1 MYDAPASAGEALRPL
16 RISHQTP
23 QQSLG
28 FFDLGAVRV
37 AQTAPPRIEPP
48 PALEAPEALLG
59 HPQTRDPGAGA
70 PELARLEVE
79 KALEARGLP
88 GAVGLALAAVEE
100 DHDRRTRAD
109 LVVRAHRPAARGTPR
124 RWAPVGTRIRR
135 RRAARIAQR
144 RRALG
149 LSRGPL
155 GTWATASSAARPA
168 SR

>member
-70 PELARLEVE
+70 PELAR
-79 KALEARGLP
+79 
-88 GAVGLALAAVEE
+88 AAVEE